1 MLELLQP
8 LSINNLFIVYFFG
21 FFFNPMLH
29 ILTPH
34 KYIVGDWILL
44 PCITTFYSYSIMA
57 VSLMIYCMIVPDIV
71 RSFYMSTVETNKRL
85 FIIIIIIIINL

>member
-1 MLELLQP
+1 
-8 LSINNLFIVYFFG
+8 
-21 FFFNPMLH
+21 MLH

-71 RSFYMSTVETNKRL
+71 RSFLYVDCRDK
-85 FIIIIIIIINL
+85 

>member
-1 MLELLQP
+1 
-8 LSINNLFIVYFFG
+8 
-21 FFFNPMLH
+21 MLH

-71 RSFYMSTVETNKRL
+71 RSFFYMSTVETNKRL
-85 FIIIIIIIINL
+85 FIIIIKIPPIEKWGDSGTRSATVGKAH

>member
-1 MLELLQP
+1 MAELLQP
-8 LSINNLFIVYFFG
+8 LSIITYSLCIVRLFL
-21 FFFNPMLH
+21 FNPMLH

-85 FIIIIIIIINL
+85 FIIIIYLLT